1 MVNLY
6 LSRTHLYF
14 GGGLKLENGQNKL
27 VIVSSEVLPDIVLKV
42 LAAKRMRAR
51 GEVST
56 SSEACR
62 KVGISRSAYYKYK
75 DSVFNYEEQLTN
87 NIVSVYCILRD
98 EKGVLSSII
107 SRLYELNTNILTI
120 NQNIPIDSVATVTFS
135 VRFEHDA
142 LSTNVLTEELSK
154 VHGRKR
160 SLVLTLQS
168 MVLYLLTLT
177 SHQQCHRQCSAIQ
190 RTMQRAL

>member
-1 MVNLY
+1 M
-6 LSRTHLYF
+6 
-14 GGGLKLENGQNKL
+14 ENGQNKL

-107 SRLYELNTNILTI
+107 SRISRLYELNTNILTI

-154 VHGRKR
+154 VHGVVEVKII
-160 SLVLTLQS
+160 SGE
-168 MVLYLLTLT
+168 
-177 SHQQCHRQCSAIQ
+177 
-190 RTMQRAL
+190 

>member
-1 MVNLY
+1 M
-6 LSRTHLYF
+6 
-14 GGGLKLENGQNKL
+14 ENGQNKL

-142 LSTNVLTEELSK
+142 LSTNVLLMLSLMDFISSSER
-154 VHGRKR
+154 VSPSSLNLSTTAAY
-160 SLVLTLQS
+160 SLVA
-168 MVLYLLTLT
+168 V
-177 SHQQCHRQCSAIQ
+177 
-190 RTMQRAL
+190 RA

>member
-1 MVNLY
+1 M
-6 LSRTHLYF
+6 
-14 GGGLKLENGQNKL
+14 ENGQNKL

-87 NIVSVYCILRD
+87 NIVSVYCIRERM

-120 NQNIPIDSVATVTFS
+120 NQNIPIDSW
-135 VRFEHDA
+135 
-142 LSTNVLTEELSK
+142 
-154 VHGRKR
+154 
-160 SLVLTLQS
+160 
-168 MVLYLLTLT
+168 
-177 SHQQCHRQCSAIQ
+177 Q
-190 RTMQRAL
+190 R

>member
-1 MVNLY
+1 M
-6 LSRTHLYF
+6 
-14 GGGLKLENGQNKL
+14 ENGQNKL

-62 KVGISRSAYYKYK
+62 KVGISRSALLQIQGTPYSIMKN
-75 DSVFNYEEQLTN
+75 SFTN

-120 NQNIPIDSVATVTFS
+120 NQNIPINSVATVTFS

-154 VHGRKR
+154 VHGVVEVKII
-160 SLVLTLQS
+160 SGE
-168 MVLYLLTLT
+168 
-177 SHQQCHRQCSAIQ
+177 
-190 RTMQRAL
+190 

>member
-1 MVNLY
+1 M
-6 LSRTHLYF
+6 
-14 GGGLKLENGQNKL
+14 ENGQNKL

-62 KVGISRSAYYKYK
+62 KEGISRSAYYKYK

-154 VHGRKR
+154 VHGVVEVKII
-160 SLVLTLQS
+160 SGE
-168 MVLYLLTLT
+168 
-177 SHQQCHRQCSAIQ
+177 
-190 RTMQRAL
+190 

>member
-1 MVNLY
+1 M
-6 LSRTHLYF
+6 
-14 GGGLKLENGQNKL
+14 ENGQNKL

-51 GEVST
+51 GEV
-56 SSEACR
+56 SEACR

-154 VHGRKR
+154 VHGVVEVKII
-160 SLVLTLQS
+160 SGE
-168 MVLYLLTLT
+168 
-177 SHQQCHRQCSAIQ
+177 
-190 RTMQRAL
+190 

>member
-1 MVNLY
+1 M
-6 LSRTHLYF
+6 
-14 GGGLKLENGQNKL
+14 ENGQNKL

-120 NQNIPIDSVATVTFS
+120 NQNIPIDSVATVTF
-135 VRFEHDA
+135 EHDA

-154 VHGRKR
+154 VHGVVEVKII
-160 SLVLTLQS
+160 SGE
-168 MVLYLLTLT
+168 
-177 SHQQCHRQCSAIQ
+177 
-190 RTMQRAL
+190 

>member
-1 MVNLY
+1 M
-6 LSRTHLYF
+6 
-14 GGGLKLENGQNKL
+14 ENGQNKL

-107 SRLYELNTNILTI
+107 SRLYI

-154 VHGRKR
+154 VHGVVEVKII
-160 SLVLTLQS
+160 SGE
-168 MVLYLLTLT
+168 
-177 SHQQCHRQCSAIQ
+177 
-190 RTMQRAL
+190 